1 MPHISMRVRALVAS
15 AAVAVSVAAC
25 GNGAPDPAAPVT
37 GPDLYAALPQ
47 DTPPTVAPPPP
58 APAAAPPA
66 TTPKPAAAKP
76 KAPAKPKA
84 AASTDPG
91 PGWKPVGGDEFGGGV
106 GGWNLYDSKGGF
118 GTGLRKP
125 EAISVSDGKLN
136 ITARGDVSGGMG
148 MDQGQL
154 YGRWEFRVR
163 TDKGRG
169 FGSAI
174 LLWPDSEKWP
184 QDGEVDIMEVPGE
197 NRDLAHFVLHAGA
210 ANNLLGSA
218 AKGDF
223 SQWHT
228 FAVEWLPDR
237 ITWFVDGKEKFE
249 TTDKAMIPTTPMHL
263 TMQLDQG
270 PKKDWI
276 PARDDTTPAE
286 LALQVDWV
294 RIYVP
299 A

>member
-1 MPHISMRVRALVAS
+1 MPHIPMRVRAVVAT
-15 AAVAVSVAAC
+15 AAVVVSVAAC
-25 GNGAPDPAAPVT
+25 GSGAPDPAAPVT
-37 GPDLYAALPQ
+37 GPDLYASLPQNAEPPTTALPP
-47 DTPPTVAPPPP
+47 TPTVAPPS
-58 APAAAPPA
+58 
-66 TTPKPAAAKP
+66 TTTKPAGKP
-76 KAPAKPKA
+76 KAEGQPKA
-84 AASTDPG
+84 AASAGPG
-91 PGWKPVGGDEFGGGV
+91 PGWKPVGGDEFAGGLGA
-106 GGWNLYDSKGGF
+106 WNLYDSKGGF

-136 ITARGDVSGGMG
+136 ITARGDVSGGIGMG
-148 MDQGQL
+148 QGQL

-184 QDGEVDIMEVPGE
+184 EDGEVDIMEVPGE
-197 NRDLAHFVLHAGA
+197 NRDLAHFVLHSGE
-210 ANNLLGSA
+210 ANNIVGSA
-218 AKGDF
+218 VKGDF

-228 FAVEWLPDR
+228 FAVEWLPNR
-237 ITWFVDGKEKFE
+237 ITWYVDGKKKYEN
-249 TTDKAMIPTTPMHL
+249 TDKAAIPTTPMHL

-276 PARDDTTPAE
+276 LARDDTTPDE

-294 RIYVP
+294 RIYAP

>member
-1 MPHISMRVRALVAS
+1 MPHISMRVRVVMAA
-15 AAVAVSVAAC
+15 AAVAASVAAC
-25 GNGAPDPAAPVT
+25 GSGGAPDPAAPVT

-47 DTPPTVAPPPP
+47 VTATPTPPPLPPAVAPPTTTK
-58 APAAAPPA
+58 AP
-66 TTPKPAAAKP
+66 AAKP
-76 KAPAKPKA
+76 KGDGKAKA
-84 AASTDPG
+84 AAAAGPG
-91 PGWKPVGGDEFGGGV
+91 PGWKQVGGDEFGSGLGA
-106 GGWNLYDSKGGF
+106 WNLYDSKGGF

-148 MDQGQL
+148 MGKGQL
-154 YGRWEFRVR
+154 HGRWEFRVR
-163 TDKGRG
+163 TEKGRG

-184 QDGEVDIMEVPGE
+184 EDGEVDIMEVPGE
-197 NRDLAHFVLHAGA
+197 NRDLAHFVLHAGED
-210 ANNLLGSA
+210 NNLLGSA

-237 ITWFVDGKEKFE
+237 ITWFVDGKKKFE

-276 PARDDTTPAE
+276 PARDETTPE
-286 LALQVDWV
+286 EIALQVDWV
-294 RIYVP
+294 RIY
-299 A
+299 AAA

>member
-1 MPHISMRVRALVAS
+1 MPHIPMRVRAVVAT
-15 AAVAVSVAAC
+15 AAVALSVAAC
-25 GNGAPDPAAPVT
+25 GSGAPEPAAPVT
-37 GPDLYAALPQ
+37 GPDLYASLPQ
-47 DTPPTVAPPPP
+47 KAEPPSAAPLPPPTVAPPS
-58 APAAAPPA
+58 
-66 TTPKPAAAKP
+66 TPP
-76 KAPAKPKA
+76 KAPVAKPKA
-84 AASTDPG
+84 AAKPQAAASG
-91 PGWKPVGGDEFGGGV
+91 PGAGWKQVGGDEFGGALSA
-106 GGWNLYDSKGGF
+106 WNLYDSKGGF

-125 EAISVSDGKLN
+125 EAISVADGKLN
-136 ITARGDVSGGMG
+136 ITAREDVSGGMG
-148 MDQGQL
+148 HQFSQL

-184 QDGEVDIMEVPGE
+184 EDGEVDIMEVPGE

-210 ANNLLGSA
+210 DNNLLGSS

-237 ITWFVDGKEKFE
+237 ITWFVDGKKKFE

-276 PARDDTTPAE
+276 EARDETTPAE

-294 RIYVP
+294 RIYAP